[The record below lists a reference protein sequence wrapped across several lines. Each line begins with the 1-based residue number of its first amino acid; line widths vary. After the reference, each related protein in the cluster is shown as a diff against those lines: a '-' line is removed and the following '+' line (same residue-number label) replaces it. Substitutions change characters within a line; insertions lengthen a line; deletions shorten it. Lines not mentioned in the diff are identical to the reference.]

1 MQKYLIK
8 TEHLGLR
15 FIRKEDV
22 GYLENLDNDP
32 VVKEFFP
39 EGTLSIREINEFI
52 QESISACE
60 LKSLPCFV
68 IFTLNSHE
76 FVGEAY
82 FGQLDTGETK
92 IGYLFH
98 QKHWNKGYATE
109 VLAALLDWAKIHMDT
124 DYIVAFADK
133 DNKASFHVMENCG
146 MQHYKDG
153 HHLNMECRFFQIKIR

>member
-15 FIRKEDV
+15 FIRKDDV
-22 GYLENLDNDP
+22 EHLKNLDKDS
-32 VVKEFFP
+32 VVKKFFP
-39 EGTLSIREINEFI
+39 EGTLSIREINDFI
-52 QESISACE
+52 TESISACE
-60 LKSLPCFV
+60 NENLPCFV
-68 IFTLNSHE
+68 IFTIDTHE

-109 VLAALLDWAKIHMDT
+109 VLKALLDWARVQMDT

-133 DNKASFHVMENCG
+133 ENGASFHVMENCG
-146 MQHYKDG
+146 MHHYKDDNY
-153 HHLNMECRFFQIKIR
+153 LNMECRFYRIKIR

>member
-22 GYLENLDNDP
+22 DYLNDIDKDP

-39 EGTLSIREINEFI
+39 EGTLSVREINEFI
-52 QESISACE
+52 NKSISACE
-60 LKSLPCFV
+60 DKNLPCFV
-68 IFTLNSHE
+68 IFKLKPRE

-109 VLAALLDWAKIHMDT
+109 VLEALLDWAKIHMDT
-124 DYIVAFADK
+124 DYIIAFADK
-133 DNKASFHVMENCG
+133 NNEASFHVMEKCG
-146 MQHYKDG
+146 MQHYKDSNY
-153 HHLNMECRFFQIKIR
+153 LNMECRFYRIKIR